1 MGKNLGAVPDDY
13 IDRLDEE
20 AEALGLSRNKYVR
33 QRLEAGRLL
42 FQCSDKV
49 STEML
54 TDLVD
59 QDGSP
64 TITDELETPDS
75 DIANKILA
83 NLSTDG
89 NRALEQEEIREAV
102 FGSQEEQLETIEQT
116 LRNLNERGMVEP
128 AFNGGYIKTDE

>member
-1 MGKNLGAVPDDY
+1 MGRSIGTLPDDY

-20 AEALGLSRNKYVR
+20 AGALGLSRTKYVR

-42 FQCSDKV
+42 FECSDKLR
-49 STEML
+49 TEML

-64 TITDELETPDS
+64 TITNELETPDS
-75 DIANKILA
+75 DIANKVLA
-83 NLSTDG
+83 NLSTDE

-102 FGSQEEQLETIEQT
+102 FGSQEEQLETIAKT
-116 LRNLNERGMVEP
+116 LRDLNERGMVEP
-128 AFNGGYIKTDE
+128 AFDGGYIKTDE

>member
-1 MGKNLGAVPDDY
+1 MGKNVASLPDNY
-13 IDRLDEE
+13 VDRLDEE
-20 AEALGLSRNKYVR
+20 AEALGLSRTKYVR

-42 FQCSDKV
+42 FECSDKL

-64 TITDELETPDS
+64 TITSELETPDS

-83 NLSTDG
+83 NLSTDE

-102 FGSQEEQLETIEQT
+102 FGSQEEQLETIEKT
-116 LRNLNERGMVEP
+116 LRDLNERGMVKP
-128 AFNGGYIKTDE
+128 AFAGGYIKTDE

>member
-1 MGKNLGAVPDDY
+1 MGRSVASLPDDY
-13 IDRLDEE
+13 VDRLDEE
-20 AEALGLSRNKYVR
+20 AEALGLSRAKYVR

-42 FQCSDKV
+42 FECSDKL

-64 TITDELETPDS
+64 TITSELETPDS

-83 NLSTDG
+83 NLSTDEK
-89 NRALEQEEIREAV
+89 RALEQEEIREAV
-102 FGSQEEQLETIEQT
+102 FGSQEEQLETIEKT
-116 LRNLNERGMVEP
+116 LRDLNERGMVKP
-128 AFNGGYIKTDE
+128 AFAGGYIKTDE